1 MTTYPIQERLTRS
14 HRKVVFGAEPNST
27 QYWHDIWSYR
37 YLAYNLA
44 WRDIAVRYKQ
54 TVLGML
60 WAIIRPLSTML
71 IFTLVFSL
79 FARIRIETVPYAI
92 MVLSG
97 LICYQLISA
106 VLSATSMSVIGNG
119 NLIAK
124 IYFPRLL
131 VPIGTVLSAL
141 VDFAVALLVMFVLMA
156 CFRVVPTWRVI
167 LLPVFCVISLLMAFG
182 AGLWFAAVAVRYR
195 DILHIVPFLL
205 QLAIYLSP
213 VGYPRSI
220 VPAWAQTCYAL
231 NPLVGVIDGFR
242 WSLLGAEA
250 FPLDPLATWV
260 SVVTAVTLTW
270 TGVFYFRR
278 VEHLFADSL

>member
-1 MTTYPIQERLTRS
+1 MTTCPIQDRVVRS
-14 HRKVVFGAEPNST
+14 RQKIVFGAEPSSA
-27 QYWHDIWSYR
+27 QYWRDIWSYR

-97 LICYQLISA
+97 LICYQLVST
-106 VLSATSMSVIGNG
+106 VLNAASMSVIGNS

-141 VDFAVALLVMFVLMA
+141 ADFAVALLIMFVLMA
-156 CFRVVPTWRVI
+156 CFGIVPTWRVV
-167 LLPVFCVISLLMAFG
+167 LLPIFFVISLLMAFG
-182 AGLWFAAVAVRYR
+182 AGLWFAAIAVRYR
-195 DILHIVPFLL
+195 DVLHIVPFLL

-220 VPAWAQTCYAL
+220 VPQWAQVGYAL

-260 SVVTAVTLTW
+260 STVTAMVLVW
-270 TGVFYFRR
+270 TGVVYFRR